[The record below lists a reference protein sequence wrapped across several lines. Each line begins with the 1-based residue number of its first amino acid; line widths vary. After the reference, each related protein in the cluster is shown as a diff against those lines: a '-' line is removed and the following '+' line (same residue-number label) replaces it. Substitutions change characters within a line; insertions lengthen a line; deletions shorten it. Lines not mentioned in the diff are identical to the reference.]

1 MESKTERRAF
11 KRVKLINWPAKIII
25 KDKSIDGATRN
36 ISPKGAFIYYFQP
49 HGDDR
54 PLQVHKVIDLIIEA
68 PGVTPLFICA
78 EVIWSN
84 ILSSDENNTLLGV
97 GLRFIEVP
105 DKGLQFLHDLVTV
118 HTDAILKRISKVTQI

>member
-1 MESKTERRAF
+1 MEPKTERRAF

-36 ISPKGAFIYYFQP
+36 ISPKGAFICYFQP

-68 PGVTPLFICA
+68 PSVTPLFICA

-84 ILSSDENNTLLGV
+84 ILSSDEKNTLLGV

-118 HTDAILKRISKVTQI
+118 HTDAILKRISKLTQI